1 MAKLFLLDAYALIYR
16 SYYAFLKSPRINS
29 KGLNTSAVMGFCNTL
44 NEVLTKEK
52 PTHIGVAFD
61 HGKTFRHE
69 AFPDYKAQREE
80 TPEDIRQ
87 SVPIIK
93 QILEAMHIPILQAD
107 GFEADD
113 VIGTVATRFGADG
126 IDTFMLTPDKDY
138 GQLIDNNIFQ
148 LKPGKSGGNDE
159 LIGIKEICEKY
170 GIQNPSQ
177 VVEILTIC
185 GDSADNVPGVNG
197 IGEKGAQKLIDEF
210 GSVENVYANI
220 DKLFTAFVT
229 NNFDNTL
236 STWGFLTRVSYDMTP
251 NAYPIWM
258 NDYLYANAVSQLPS
272 WVEFIMAKAPDVF
285 KNNAA
290 IKDFYEKF
298 QRAQKEMNGMELP
311 TQETMPNN
319 SNIAPPTPAE
329 MAGDTTIAK

>member
-1 MAKLFLLDAYALIYR
+1 MNKILYALVILLALTSCTK
-16 SYYAFLKSPRINS
+16 SYYIHGTSNISSLDGRQLYLKGGSGDSLITLDSCEVVHGNFS
-29 KGLNTSAVMGFCNTL
+29 FKGTLDSVQVAQIYMDDMNLQFPIVLEEGDIQLKLDNTLLRVSGTPLNEKLNTFW
-44 NEVLTKEK
+44 TKFTQLRNQFIEID
-52 PTHIGVAFD
+52 HEEGVSIMNGHD
-61 HGKTFRHE
+61 EE
-69 AFPDYKAQREE
+69 ATNARLIKKA
-80 TPEDIRQ
+80 
-87 SVPIIK
+87 
-93 QILEAMHIPILQAD
+93 LL
-107 GFEADD
+107 
-113 VIGTVATRFGADG
+113 
-126 IDTFMLTPDKDY
+126 
-138 GQLIDNNIFQ
+138 
-148 LKPGKSGGNDE
+148 
-159 LIGIKEICEKY
+159 
-170 GIQNPSQ
+170 
-177 VVEILTIC
+177 
-185 GDSADNVPGVNG
+185 
-197 IGEKGAQKLIDEF
+197 
-210 GSVENVYANI
+210 VYVNI

>member
-1 MAKLFLLDAYALIYR
+1 MNKILYALVILLALTSCTK
-16 SYYAFLKSPRINS
+16 SYYIHGTSNISSLDGRQLYLKGGSGDSLITLDSCEVVHGNFS
-29 KGLNTSAVMGFCNTL
+29 FKGTLDSVQVAQIYMDDMNLQFPIVLEEGDIQLKLDNTLLRVSGTPLNEKLNTFW
-44 NEVLTKEK
+44 TKFTQLRNQFIEID
-52 PTHIGVAFD
+52 HEEGVSIMNGHD
-61 HGKTFRHE
+61 EE
-69 AFPDYKAQREE
+69 ATNARLIKKA
-80 TPEDIRQ
+80 
-87 SVPIIK
+87 
-93 QILEAMHIPILQAD
+93 LL
-107 GFEADD
+107 
-113 VIGTVATRFGADG
+113 
-126 IDTFMLTPDKDY
+126 
-138 GQLIDNNIFQ
+138 
-148 LKPGKSGGNDE
+148 
-159 LIGIKEICEKY
+159 
-170 GIQNPSQ
+170 
-177 VVEILTIC
+177 
-185 GDSADNVPGVNG
+185 
-197 IGEKGAQKLIDEF
+197 
-210 GSVENVYANI
+210 VYANI

-329 MAGDTTIAK
+329 MAGDSTIAK

>member
-1 MAKLFLLDAYALIYR
+1 MNKILYALVILLALTSCTK
-16 SYYAFLKSPRINS
+16 SYYIHGTSNISSLDGRQLYLKGGSGDSLITLDSCEVVHGNFS
-29 KGLNTSAVMGFCNTL
+29 FKGTLDSVQVAQIYMDDMNLQFPIVLEEGDIQLKLDNTLLRVSGTPLNEKLNTFW
-44 NEVLTKEK
+44 TKFTQLRNQFIEID
-52 PTHIGVAFD
+52 HEEGVSIMNGHD
-61 HGKTFRHE
+61 EE
-69 AFPDYKAQREE
+69 ATNARLIKKA
-80 TPEDIRQ
+80 
-87 SVPIIK
+87 
-93 QILEAMHIPILQAD
+93 LL
-107 GFEADD
+107 
-113 VIGTVATRFGADG
+113 
-126 IDTFMLTPDKDY
+126 
-138 GQLIDNNIFQ
+138 
-148 LKPGKSGGNDE
+148 
-159 LIGIKEICEKY
+159 
-170 GIQNPSQ
+170 
-177 VVEILTIC
+177 
-185 GDSADNVPGVNG
+185 
-197 IGEKGAQKLIDEF
+197 
-210 GSVENVYANI
+210 VYANI

-319 SNIAPPTPAE
+319 SNIAPPTPAG

>member
-1 MAKLFLLDAYALIYR
+1 MNKILYALVILLALTSCTK
-16 SYYAFLKSPRINS
+16 SYYIHGTSNISSLDGRQLYLKGGSGDSLITLDSCEVVHGNFS
-29 KGLNTSAVMGFCNTL
+29 FKGTLDSVQVAQIYMDDMNLQFPIVLEEGDIQLKLDNTLLRVSGTPLNEKLNTFWTKFTQLRNQFIEIDHEEAVSIMNGHD
-44 NEVLTKEK
+44 E
-52 PTHIGVAFD
+52 
-61 HGKTFRHE
+61 E
-69 AFPDYKAQREE
+69 ATNARLIKKA
-80 TPEDIRQ
+80 
-87 SVPIIK
+87 
-93 QILEAMHIPILQAD
+93 LL
-107 GFEADD
+107 
-113 VIGTVATRFGADG
+113 
-126 IDTFMLTPDKDY
+126 
-138 GQLIDNNIFQ
+138 
-148 LKPGKSGGNDE
+148 
-159 LIGIKEICEKY
+159 
-170 GIQNPSQ
+170 
-177 VVEILTIC
+177 
-185 GDSADNVPGVNG
+185 
-197 IGEKGAQKLIDEF
+197 
-210 GSVENVYANI
+210 VYANI

>member
-1 MAKLFLLDAYALIYR
+1 MNKILYALVILLALTSCTK
-16 SYYAFLKSPRINS
+16 SYYIHGTSNISSLDGRQLYLKGGSGDSLITLDSCEVVHGNFS
-29 KGLNTSAVMGFCNTL
+29 FKGTLDSVQVAQIYMDDMNLQFPIVLEEGDIQLKLDNTLLRVSGTPLNEKLNTFW
-44 NEVLTKEK
+44 TKFTQLRNQFIEIDHEEGVSIMNGHDEK
-52 PTHIGVAFD
+52 ATNARLI
-61 HGKTFRHE
+61 K
-69 AFPDYKAQREE
+69 KA
-80 TPEDIRQ
+80 
-87 SVPIIK
+87 
-93 QILEAMHIPILQAD
+93 LL
-107 GFEADD
+107 
-113 VIGTVATRFGADG
+113 
-126 IDTFMLTPDKDY
+126 
-138 GQLIDNNIFQ
+138 
-148 LKPGKSGGNDE
+148 
-159 LIGIKEICEKY
+159 
-170 GIQNPSQ
+170 
-177 VVEILTIC
+177 
-185 GDSADNVPGVNG
+185 
-197 IGEKGAQKLIDEF
+197 
-210 GSVENVYANI
+210 VYANI

>member
-1 MAKLFLLDAYALIYR
+1 MNKILYALVILLALTSCTK
-16 SYYAFLKSPRINS
+16 SYYIHGTSNISSLDGRQLYLKGGSGDSLITLDSCEVVHGNFPF
-29 KGLNTSAVMGFCNTL
+29 KGTLDSVQVAQIYMDDMNLQFPIVLEEGDIQLKLDNTLLRVSGTPLNEKLNTFW
-44 NEVLTKEK
+44 TKFTQLRNQFIEID
-52 PTHIGVAFD
+52 HEEGVSIMNGHD
-61 HGKTFRHE
+61 EE
-69 AFPDYKAQREE
+69 ATNARLIKKA
-80 TPEDIRQ
+80 
-87 SVPIIK
+87 
-93 QILEAMHIPILQAD
+93 LL
-107 GFEADD
+107 
-113 VIGTVATRFGADG
+113 
-126 IDTFMLTPDKDY
+126 
-138 GQLIDNNIFQ
+138 
-148 LKPGKSGGNDE
+148 
-159 LIGIKEICEKY
+159 
-170 GIQNPSQ
+170 
-177 VVEILTIC
+177 
-185 GDSADNVPGVNG
+185 
-197 IGEKGAQKLIDEF
+197 
-210 GSVENVYANI
+210 VYANI

>member
-1 MAKLFLLDAYALIYR
+1 MNKILYALVILLALTSCTK
-16 SYYAFLKSPRINS
+16 SYYIHGTSNISSLDGRQLYLKGGSGDSLITLDS
-29 KGLNTSAVMGFCNTL
+29 CEVVHGDFSFKGSLDSVQVAQIYMDDMTLQFPIVLEEGDIQLKLDNTLLRVSGTPLNEKLNTFW
-44 NEVLTKEK
+44 TKFTQLRNQFIEID
-52 PTHIGVAFD
+52 HEEGVSIMNGHD
-61 HGKTFRHE
+61 EE
-69 AFPDYKAQREE
+69 ATNARLIKKA
-80 TPEDIRQ
+80 
-87 SVPIIK
+87 
-93 QILEAMHIPILQAD
+93 LL
-107 GFEADD
+107 
-113 VIGTVATRFGADG
+113 
-126 IDTFMLTPDKDY
+126 
-138 GQLIDNNIFQ
+138 
-148 LKPGKSGGNDE
+148 
-159 LIGIKEICEKY
+159 
-170 GIQNPSQ
+170 
-177 VVEILTIC
+177 
-185 GDSADNVPGVNG
+185 
-197 IGEKGAQKLIDEF
+197 
-210 GSVENVYANI
+210 VYANI

>member
-1 MAKLFLLDAYALIYR
+1 MNKILYALVILLALTSCTK
-16 SYYAFLKSPRINS
+16 SYYIHGTSNISSLDGRQLYLKGGSGDSLITLDSCEVVHGNFS
-29 KGLNTSAVMGFCNTL
+29 FKGTLDSVQVAQIYMDDMNLQFPIVLEEGDIQLKLDNTLLRVSGTPLNEKLNTFWTKFTQLRNQFIEIDHEEGVSIMNGHDE
-44 NEVLTKEK
+44 EVTNARLIK
-52 PTHIGVAFD
+52 
-61 HGKTFRHE
+61 
-69 AFPDYKAQREE
+69 KA
-80 TPEDIRQ
+80 
-87 SVPIIK
+87 
-93 QILEAMHIPILQAD
+93 LL
-107 GFEADD
+107 
-113 VIGTVATRFGADG
+113 
-126 IDTFMLTPDKDY
+126 
-138 GQLIDNNIFQ
+138 
-148 LKPGKSGGNDE
+148 
-159 LIGIKEICEKY
+159 
-170 GIQNPSQ
+170 
-177 VVEILTIC
+177 
-185 GDSADNVPGVNG
+185 
-197 IGEKGAQKLIDEF
+197 
-210 GSVENVYANI
+210 VYANI

>member
-1 MAKLFLLDAYALIYR
+1 MNKILYALVILLALTSCTK
-16 SYYAFLKSPRINS
+16 SYYIHGTSNISSLDERQLYLKGGSGDSLITLDSCEVVHGNFS
-29 KGLNTSAVMGFCNTL
+29 FKGTLDSVQVAQIYMDDMNLQFPIVLEEGDIQLKLDNTLLRVSGTPLNEKLNTFW
-44 NEVLTKEK
+44 TKFTQLRNQFIEID
-52 PTHIGVAFD
+52 HEEGVSIMNGHD
-61 HGKTFRHE
+61 EE
-69 AFPDYKAQREE
+69 ATNARLIKKA
-80 TPEDIRQ
+80 
-87 SVPIIK
+87 
-93 QILEAMHIPILQAD
+93 LL
-107 GFEADD
+107 
-113 VIGTVATRFGADG
+113 
-126 IDTFMLTPDKDY
+126 
-138 GQLIDNNIFQ
+138 
-148 LKPGKSGGNDE
+148 
-159 LIGIKEICEKY
+159 
-170 GIQNPSQ
+170 
-177 VVEILTIC
+177 
-185 GDSADNVPGVNG
+185 
-197 IGEKGAQKLIDEF
+197 
-210 GSVENVYANI
+210 VYANI

>member
-1 MAKLFLLDAYALIYR
+1 MNKILYALVILLALTSCTK
-16 SYYAFLKSPRINS
+16 SYYIHGTSNISSLDGRQLYLKGGSGDSLITLDSCEVVHGNFS
-29 KGLNTSAVMGFCNTL
+29 FKGTLDSVQVAQIYMDDMNLQFPIVLEEGDIQLKLDNTLLRVSGTPLNEKLNTFW
-44 NEVLTKEK
+44 TKFTQLRNQFIEID
-52 PTHIGVAFD
+52 HEEGVSIMNGHD
-61 HGKTFRHE
+61 EE
-69 AFPDYKAQREE
+69 ATNARLIKKA
-80 TPEDIRQ
+80 
-87 SVPIIK
+87 
-93 QILEAMHIPILQAD
+93 LL
-107 GFEADD
+107 
-113 VIGTVATRFGADG
+113 
-126 IDTFMLTPDKDY
+126 
-138 GQLIDNNIFQ
+138 
-148 LKPGKSGGNDE
+148 
-159 LIGIKEICEKY
+159 
-170 GIQNPSQ
+170 
-177 VVEILTIC
+177 
-185 GDSADNVPGVNG
+185 
-197 IGEKGAQKLIDEF
+197 
-210 GSVENVYANI
+210 VYANI

-319 SNIAPPTPAE
+319 SNIAPPPPAE

>member
-1 MAKLFLLDAYALIYR
+1 MNKILYALVILLALTSCTK
-16 SYYAFLKSPRINS
+16 SYYIHGTSNISSLDGRQLYLKGGSGDSLITLDSCEVVHGNFS
-29 KGLNTSAVMGFCNTL
+29 FKGTLDSVQVAQIYMDDMNLQFPIVLEEGDIQLKLDNTLLRVSGTPLNEKLNTFW
-44 NEVLTKEK
+44 TKFTQLRNQFIEID
-52 PTHIGVAFD
+52 HEEGVSIMNGHD
-61 HGKTFRHE
+61 EE
-69 AFPDYKAQREE
+69 ATNARLIKKA
-80 TPEDIRQ
+80 
-87 SVPIIK
+87 
-93 QILEAMHIPILQAD
+93 LL
-107 GFEADD
+107 
-113 VIGTVATRFGADG
+113 
-126 IDTFMLTPDKDY
+126 
-138 GQLIDNNIFQ
+138 
-148 LKPGKSGGNDE
+148 
-159 LIGIKEICEKY
+159 
-170 GIQNPSQ
+170 
-177 VVEILTIC
+177 
-185 GDSADNVPGVNG
+185 
-197 IGEKGAQKLIDEF
+197 
-210 GSVENVYANI
+210 VYANI

-229 NNFDNTL
+229 NNFENTL

-285 KNNAA
+285 KSNAA

>member
-1 MAKLFLLDAYALIYR
+1 MNKILYALVILLALTSCTK
-16 SYYAFLKSPRINS
+16 SYYIHGTSNISSLDGRQLYLKGGSGDSLITLDSCEVVHGNFS
-29 KGLNTSAVMGFCNTL
+29 FKGTLDSVQVAQIYMDDMNLQFPIVLEEGDIQLKLDNTLLRVSGTPLNEKLNTFW
-44 NEVLTKEK
+44 TKFTQLRNQFIEID
-52 PTHIGVAFD
+52 HEEGVFIMNGHD
-61 HGKTFRHE
+61 EE
-69 AFPDYKAQREE
+69 ATNARLIKKA
-80 TPEDIRQ
+80 
-87 SVPIIK
+87 
-93 QILEAMHIPILQAD
+93 LL
-107 GFEADD
+107 
-113 VIGTVATRFGADG
+113 
-126 IDTFMLTPDKDY
+126 
-138 GQLIDNNIFQ
+138 
-148 LKPGKSGGNDE
+148 
-159 LIGIKEICEKY
+159 
-170 GIQNPSQ
+170 
-177 VVEILTIC
+177 
-185 GDSADNVPGVNG
+185 
-197 IGEKGAQKLIDEF
+197 
-210 GSVENVYANI
+210 VYANI

>member
-1 MAKLFLLDAYALIYR
+1 MNKILYALVILLALTSSTK
-16 SYYAFLKSPRINS
+16 SYYIHGTSNISSLDGRQLYLKGGSGDSLITLDSCEVVHGNFS
-29 KGLNTSAVMGFCNTL
+29 FKGTLDSVQVAQIYMDDMNLQFPIVLEEGDIQLKLDNTLLRVSGTPLNEKLNTFW
-44 NEVLTKEK
+44 TKFTQLRNQFIEID
-52 PTHIGVAFD
+52 HEEGVSIMNGHD
-61 HGKTFRHE
+61 EE
-69 AFPDYKAQREE
+69 ATNARLIKKA
-80 TPEDIRQ
+80 
-87 SVPIIK
+87 
-93 QILEAMHIPILQAD
+93 LL
-107 GFEADD
+107 
-113 VIGTVATRFGADG
+113 
-126 IDTFMLTPDKDY
+126 
-138 GQLIDNNIFQ
+138 
-148 LKPGKSGGNDE
+148 
-159 LIGIKEICEKY
+159 
-170 GIQNPSQ
+170 
-177 VVEILTIC
+177 
-185 GDSADNVPGVNG
+185 
-197 IGEKGAQKLIDEF
+197 
-210 GSVENVYANI
+210 VYANI